1 MKRIFAIIGVILL
14 VSLYIL
20 TLVMALTDNT
30 STMRMLEAS
39 VLATIIIPVLIWT
52 YTFIYRLLNKKDD
65 SQNDNLT
72 K

>member
-39 VLATIIIPVLIWT
+39 VLVTIIIPVLIWT

-65 SQNDNLT
+65 SDNDNLT

>member
-52 YTFIYRLLNKKDD
+52 YTFIYRLLNKNND
-65 SQNDNLT
+65 SKNDKLT

>member
-39 VLATIIIPVLIWT
+39 VFATIIIPVLIWT
-52 YTFIYRLLNKKDD
+52 YTFIYRLLKKKDD

>member
-1 MKRIFAIIGVILL
+1 MKRIFAILGVILL
-14 VSLYIL
+14 LALYVFTFI
-20 TLVMALTDNT
+20 MALTDNT

-65 SQNDNLT
+65 SDNDNLT

>member
-30 STMRMLEAS
+30 STMRMLETS

>member
-1 MKRIFAIIGVILL
+1 MKRIIAILGVILL
-14 VSLYIL
+14 LALYVFTFI
-20 TLVMALTDNT
+20 MALTDNT

>member
-52 YTFIYRLLNKKDD
+52 YTFIYRLLNKKED
-65 SQNDNLT
+65 SDNDNLT

>member
-39 VLATIIIPVLIWT
+39 VFATIIIPVLIWT

-65 SQNDNLT
+65 SDNDNLT

>member
-14 VSLYIL
+14 VSLYVI
-20 TLVMALTDNT
+20 TLVMAITDNT
-30 STMRMLEAS
+30 STMRMFRAS
-39 VLATIIIPVLIWT
+39 VGATVIIPVLIWT

-65 SQNDNLT
+65 SE

>member
-1 MKRIFAIIGVILL
+1 MKRIFAILGVILL
-14 VSLYIL
+14 LALYVFTFI
-20 TLVMALTDNT
+20 MALTDNT

>member
-39 VLATIIIPVLIWT
+39 VLSTIIIPVLIWT

>member
-1 MKRIFAIIGVILL
+1 
-14 VSLYIL
+14 
-20 TLVMALTDNT
+20 MALTDNT

-65 SQNDNLT
+65 SDNDNLT

>member
-39 VLATIIIPVLIWT
+39 VLVTIIIPVLIWT
-52 YTFIYRLLNKKDD
+52 YTFIYRLLKKKDD

>member
-14 VSLYIL
+14 VFLYIL

-65 SQNDNLT
+65 SDNDNLT

>member
-20 TLVMALTDNT
+20 TLVMELTDNT

>member
-65 SQNDNLT
+65 SDNDNLT

>member
-1 MKRIFAIIGVILL
+1 MKRIFAILGVILL
-14 VSLYIL
+14 LALYVFTFI
-20 TLVMALTDNT
+20 MALTDNT

-52 YTFIYRLLNKKDD
+52 YTFIYRLLNKKED
-65 SQNDNLT
+65 SDNDNLT

>member
-1 MKRIFAIIGVILL
+1 MKRLFAIIGVILL